1 MNADWGLYKMW
12 TESLTVLGQVF
23 GNKSTY
29 ANVSQ
34 EEYYCKCKTKI
45 QTDGDKIQKEIGR
58 ERKRNRIC
66 PSL

>member
-1 MNADWGLYKMW
+1 ML
-12 TESLTVLGQVF
+12 TEAYIKCELKAVQFQDKFF

-34 EEYYCKCKTKI
+34 EEYYCECKTKI

-58 ERKRNRIC
+58 ERKRN
-66 PSL
+66 